1 MASRSTPSHNRH
13 RVQSRFSFRVNSEV
27 RTPVIVER
35 VVADIDSIVE
45 KVSSF
50 PSGRFRALSKELLI
64 SPVAGH
70 LQDRRQRPNGHPG
83 DRQVTWVDAHR
94 DKSMTLY
101 DYPQPVLLPHDE
113 HV

>member
-1 MASRSTPSHNRH
+1 
-13 RVQSRFSFRVNSEV
+13 VNSEV

-50 PSGRFRALSKELLI
+50 PSERFRALPKEPLI

-70 LQDRRQRPNGHPG
+70 LQDRRQRTK
-83 DRQVTWVDAHR
+83 RASR
-94 DKSMTLY
+94 
-101 DYPQPVLLPHDE
+101 
-113 HV
+113 